1 MLVSMG
7 LPMGWRAGSPGGG
20 GEEQEEE
27 EEEGEWVLPIYSL
40 HGANPVRRDSLE
52 GKPRITVRGVR

>member
-7 LPMGWRAGSPGGG
+7 LPMGGVRGAR
-20 GEEQEEE
+20 EEEEE

-40 HGANPVRRDSLE
+40 HGANQVRRDSLE
-52 GKPRITVRGVR
+52 GKARVTVRGVR